1 VLGPA
6 DDGGY
11 YLLGMKAMHRRLFQD
26 IAWSTEQV
34 AQQTLARAAEL
45 NLSVHVLPKWYDV
58 DDVRALR
65 MLRSELFEGRSFLR
79 ELRPYG
85 ARHSRALMQSLLET
99 SDLDDRL
106 ACGEFGRAAE

>member
-1 VLGPA
+1 
-6 DDGGY
+6 
-11 YLLGMKAMHRRLFQD
+11 MHRRLFED

-34 AQQTLARAAEL
+34 ARRTLARAAEL

-65 MLRSELFEGRSFLR
+65 MLRSELFEGRSFVR
-79 ELRPYG
+79 GLRPHG
-85 ARHSRALMQSLLET
+85 ARYSCALMQSLLET
-99 SDLDDRL
+99 SDLNDRL